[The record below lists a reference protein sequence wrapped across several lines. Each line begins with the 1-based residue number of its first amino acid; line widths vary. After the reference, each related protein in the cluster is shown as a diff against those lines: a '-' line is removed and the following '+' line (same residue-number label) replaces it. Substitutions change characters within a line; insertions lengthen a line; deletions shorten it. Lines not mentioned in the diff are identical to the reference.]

1 MMAKMSVRKLNN
13 ETLNDL
19 VAQMSVPQYDR
30 SGCGSAI
37 VHIGVGGFHRAHQAV
52 YLDRLFQKYGPSEW
66 GICGVGLMPGD
77 RKMKEALVPQAL
89 LYTVIERS
97 AEQIEAYIVGSMVEY
112 LFAPENLDAVL
123 DQMAGSQTKIISL
136 TITEGGYFYS
146 SATDEFLLSDERI
159 QSDLANPETPS
170 TAIGCIVEGLKRRR
184 DRKGAKVT
192 ILSCDNLPENG
203 TVSRKAI
210 EGYAQAR
217 DANLYRW
224 IQENVSFPNSMVDRI
239 TPATTD
245 ADRQEL
251 REHFTL
257 DDAWPVVT
265 EPFIQWVIE
274 DNFAAGRPNLEE
286 VGVQFVPDVMP
297 YELMKMQLLNA
308 SHSLMGY
315 LGYLAGFEYIH
326 EVASDRE
333 FRRYILRYMDQ
344 EVTPILAPVP
354 GINLEEYKQTL
365 LERFTNPKI
374 KDQLTR
380 ICFDGSSKIPK
391 FVLPVILK
399 QLDAGG
405 PFSCAALC
413 IAAWFRYLTG
423 KDEKGQGFEI
433 DDPMAESLQKA
444 AIEGGDSP
452 EKLLAF
458 EDLFSPRLRNSD
470 AFKDEVKKWLVCL
483 YQVGAQSTLRRCLK
497 S

>member
-1 MMAKMSVRKLNN
+1 MSVRKLNKG
-13 ETLNDL
+13 TLNDL
-19 VAQMSVPQYDR
+19 AAQMSVPRYDR
-30 SGCGSAI
+30 SECGSAI
-37 VHIGVGGFHRAHQAV
+37 LHIGVGGFHRAHQAV
-52 YLDRLFQKYGPSEW
+52 YLDRLLQKYGPSEW

-77 RKMKEALVPQAL
+77 RQMKEALVPQDL
-89 LYTVIERS
+89 LYTVMERS
-97 AEQIEAYIVGSMVEY
+97 AEQTEAYIVGSMVEY
-112 LFAPENLDAVL
+112 LLAADNLDAVL
-123 DQMAGSQTKIISL
+123 DKMAALETKIISL

-146 SATDEFLLSDERI
+146 SATDEFLLSDKRI
-159 QSDLANPETPS
+159 QNDLAHPETPA

-184 DRKGAKVT
+184 DRGGAKVT

-203 TVSRKAI
+203 RVSQKAI

-217 DANLYRW
+217 DLNLYRW

-239 TPATTD
+239 TPATT
-245 ADRQEL
+245 AAVLQEL
-251 REHFTL
+251 REHFSL

-274 DNFAAGRPNLEE
+274 DNFVAGRPKLEE
-286 VGVQFVPDVMP
+286 VGVQFVPEVMP

-315 LGYLAGFEYIH
+315 LGYLAGFEYIDQ
-326 EVASDRE
+326 VAREQE
-333 FRRYILRYMDQ
+333 FRSYILRYMDQ

-365 LERFTNPKI
+365 LERFSNPKI

-405 PFSCAALC
+405 SFSCAALC

-423 KDEKGQGFEI
+423 KDEKGQTFAI
-433 DDPMAESLQKA
+433 NDPLAEPLQKA
-444 AIEGGDSP
+444 ALEGGESP

-458 EDLFSPRLRNSD
+458 PELFAPRLRNSD
-470 AFKDEVKKWLVCL
+470 TFKNEVRKWLESL
-483 YQVGAQSTLRRCLK
+483 YQVGAANTLTKCLAL
-497 S
+497 